1 MPDASFSVDDVLK
14 LVGGKRM
21 IDVVQVDSQKDMR
34 MSLEEFVAYY
44 KSTEK
49 ERKTLYN
56 VLSLEFGC
64 TSMEVRD
71 NLLFSHTFRLVGN
84 HHLLFF
90 FQDFVRGPAFVREL
104 DWVELYWPDAQRQ
117 RYVKFDKKG
126 YYNAFYTYP
135 KVQQSVLLTS
145 FLCGFSIF
153 ADTV

>member
-1 MPDASFSVDDVLK
+1 VPDASFSVDDVLK

-34 MSLEEFVAYY
+34 MSLEDFVAYY

-64 TSMEVRD
+64 TPMEVRQAV
-71 NLLFSHTFRLVGN
+71 SHRQTCWKSTSS
-84 HHLLFF
+84 
-90 FQDFVRGPAFVREL
+90 FQDFVRGPAFVHEL

-145 FLCGFSIF
+145 FLCEFTIF